1 MIVAAAVAVIAW
13 GALAFGAVY
22 PWAFKPLLVAAA
34 AVGSCSLFLNRGR
47 RLGPPNRAAMMA
59 LVCVLGAGL
68 LQIVP
73 LPARVLS
80 TVSPSTDTFL
90 RNHDLAYGLAAEA
103 GDAPQPDGATSGSRW
118 HPFSL
123 APRASVVSLAMLA
136 AFTLFLA
143 GLLRALTPSRARR
156 LAAVVVAFGVLL
168 ALVGIVQKAVLG
180 DHAWAGMKIYGF
192 WAPLNRLSTPF
203 GPFVNKNHFAGWM
216 LMAIPLALGLAIGT
230 AEQGLR
236 NVRRSWRSIVLWFSS
251 PEGGRLQLVILAV
264 LIMGASL
271 LMTKSRSGV
280 GCLLAALIMV
290 SVAAGRR
297 FGSIKAAGTA
307 LVSLVVLFVVV
318 FALAGGEFAARIT
331 NRMDAME
338 LRKDIWADSAAV
350 IRAFPVTGTGLNTF
364 GTAMLAYQTSE
375 YDQHFQEAHND
386 YLQVLVEGGVL
397 VALPALAALVLIVRG
412 IRRRF
417 AEDHDDPVTWWV
429 RAGAAIGLAAIG
441 LQAIV
446 EFSLQMPGNAALF
459 VVLLAIALHETPPRR
474 SRSAPREGTR
484 E

>member
-1 MIVAAAVAVIAW
+1 M
-13 GALAFGAVY
+13 
-22 PWAFKPLLVAAA
+22 
-34 AVGSCSLFLNRGR
+34 
-47 RLGPPNRAAMMA
+47 
-59 LVCVLGAGL
+59 
-68 LQIVP
+68 
-73 LPARVLS
+73 
-80 TVSPSTDTFL
+80 
-90 RNHDLAYGLAAEA
+90 
-103 GDAPQPDGATSGSRW
+103 
-118 HPFSL
+118 
-123 APRASVVSLAMLA
+123 
-136 AFTLFLA
+136 
-143 GLLRALTPSRARR
+143 
-156 LAAVVVAFGVLL
+156 
-168 ALVGIVQKAVLG
+168 
-180 DHAWAGMKIYGF
+180 
-192 WAPLNRLSTPF
+192 
-203 GPFVNKNHFAGWM
+203 
-216 LMAIPLALGLAIGT
+216 
-230 AEQGLR
+230 
-236 NVRRSWRSIVLWFSS
+236 
-251 PEGGRLQLVILAV
+251 ILAV

-318 FALAGGEFAARIT
+318 FALAGGDFAARIT

-350 IRAFPVTGTGLNTF
+350 IRAFPLTGTGLNTF

-429 RAGAAIGLAAIG
+429 RAGAAIGLAAI
-441 LQAIV
+441 AP
-446 EFSLQMPGNAALF
+446 PGDRRVQPPDARQRRALRRPSGDRAARDATATQP
-459 VVLLAIALHETPPRR
+459 VGAT
-474 SRSAPREGTR
+474 
-484 E
+484 